1 MIMETLLKLINV
13 EMKTSC
19 NIRKDLPIALK
30 MPQRS
35 LREEL
40 RPSKEEMCVFQ
51 SIIV

>member
-1 MIMETLLKLINV
+1 MALETLLVLMNLK
-13 EMKTSC
+13 MKTSC